1 MTKNRLRCSK
11 RQDLSLHAHKAR
23 YGEGF
28 TPEAA
33 IKIAKNIKRAI
44 GEGTYQFSANHD
56 PVLTRALKDQ
66 GIRFRT
72 PEEEQAWE
80 NATPEQRMA
89 VQVKHQERIQKM
101 IGSGKC
107 TELFAPANRPFHA
120 PGKSQYVFFED
131 ITLSL

>member
-1 MTKNRLRCSK
+1 MTKNRLRYSK

-28 TPEAA
+28 PPEAA
-33 IKIAKNIKRAI
+33 IKIAKSIKRAI
-44 GEGTYQFSANHD
+44 GESTYQFNANQD

-80 NATPEQRMA
+80 NATPEQRMSA
-89 VQVKHQERIQKM
+89 HAKHRAGIQKM
-101 IGSGKC
+101 ISFGKC
-107 TELFAPANRPFHA
+107 TELFAPADRPFHA